1 MSNIKTINLADHINS
16 AIDKINE
23 NFVEVMA
30 NAGLTEAEVI
40 ALILSEISKIND
52 DTGFTESEIRAFLA
66 STTLDLGGNK
76 ILYSNA
82 YSNKSDLPD
91 ASTYHG
97 MFAHVHN
104 APDTGAYYSHA
115 GQWVKLAN
123 AGEGGGGATSL
134 DELSDVDTSGK
145 QAGQVLRWTGTEWDA
160 ANGGVSSLDELSD
173 VTVSSPTS
181 GQVIK
186 WDGTKWTN
194 LPDSTG
200 SGGGET
206 GPSGTSSFQATIYT
220 RSGRTS
226 QPTTP
231 TGGQYTFSGN
241 DNQGNLVVPYRS
253 RCYLVRINSS
263 ARWR

>member
-1 MSNIKTINLADHINS
+1 MSNIQTINLADHINA

-66 STTLDLGGNK
+66 SATLDLGSTK

-104 APDTGAYYSHA
+104 APDTGAYYAHA

-123 AGEGGGGATSL
+123 SGELGDGGATSL
-134 DELSDVDTSGK
+134 DELTDVDTSGK
-145 QAGQVLRWTGTEWDA
+145 QAGQFLHWTGTGWPAHGPRGRLASASER
-160 ANGGVSSLDELSD
+160 G
-173 VTVSSPTS
+173 
-181 GQVIK
+181 
-186 WDGTKWTN
+186 
-194 LPDSTG
+194 PD
-200 SGGGET
+200 
-206 GPSGTSSFQATIYT
+206 PVCF
-220 RSGRTS
+220 
-226 QPTTP
+226 
-231 TGGQYTFSGN
+231 
-241 DNQGNLVVPYRS
+241 
-253 RCYLVRINSS
+253 
-263 ARWR
+263 